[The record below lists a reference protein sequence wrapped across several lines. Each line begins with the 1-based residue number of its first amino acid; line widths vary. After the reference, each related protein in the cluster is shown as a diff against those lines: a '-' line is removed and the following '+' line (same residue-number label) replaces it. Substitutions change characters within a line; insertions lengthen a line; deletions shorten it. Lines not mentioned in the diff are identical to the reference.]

1 MASAPWANASVT
13 LLFTYY
19 SSTKIRYSTPMTKPL
34 FQRLLIIASVLL
46 LLQGGAFFFLQR
58 AKSSEVR
65 PLNSELSEIPY
76 DFGTPSDIGLWHGE
90 DQDLDE
96 NIERTVGAR
105 HAISRSYTD
114 GKTDRVITVHIAD
127 WDSLKTPTLPHPPVI
142 CYAASGAQIILR
154 EPITV
159 NGVDEVDPMVAEL
172 MIVEN
177 RGVRTLVLYWYAWD
191 EVVCTTRGQACL
203 ARLGMIGSR
212 EWPPV
217 IKVMLSTRAIPNE
230 SDAKEALLDF
240 ASQIRQ
246 LTKEL

>member
-13 LLFTYY
+13 LLFTHY
-19 SSTKIRYSTPMTKPL
+19 SSSDIRYSTPMTKSL
-34 FQRLLIIASVLL
+34 FHRLLIIATVLL
-46 LLQGGAFFFLQR
+46 LLQGGAFFLLQR

-65 PLNSELSEIPY
+65 PLNSDLSEIPY
-76 DFGTPSDIGLWHGE
+76 DFGGPSEIGLWRGE
-90 DQDLDE
+90 DQELNE
-96 NIERTVGAR
+96 EIEKTVGAR

-114 GKTDRVITVHIAD
+114 SKTGRVITVHIAD

-142 CYAASGAQIILR
+142 CYAASGAEILSR

-159 NGVDEVDPMVAEL
+159 NGVNEVDPMVAEL
-172 MIVEN
+172 MIVES

-191 EVVCTTRGQACL
+191 EVVCTTRGQACM
-203 ARLGMIGSR
+203 ARLKMIGSR

-217 IKVMLSTRAIPNE
+217 VKVMLSTQAIPNE

-240 ASQIRQ
+240 ASQIRE